1 MFLGTLST
9 HVNQCDQRQLGI
21 ILLTEILHI
30 YHCVSYNFNCSL
42 SFTAASSGTNSILL
56 KAIVSPDRIAR
67 KEAFAEAFEV

>member
-1 MFLGTLST
+1 M
-9 HVNQCDQRQLGI
+9 
-21 ILLTEILHI
+21 LTEILHI

-42 SFTAASSGTNSILL
+42 SFTAGSSGTNSILL